1 MDDFDPEQLKEFEE
15 NLRSMNASM
24 GSTTNALEDLAAQ
37 LSKLADQQID
47 SSEKLSKGMADLSRQ
62 VGQETE
68 ATKAK
73 TEADNQVKIAA
84 EALER
89 SFKAASSAVTDFSAQ
104 ILSGKEG
111 FSKYGSALSGLG
123 DSTAE
128 LTSTMGP
135 LAKGI
140 GIAIDLFSKLAVV
153 MMAQTDMQNQFVKDM
168 NAMGALSGTTS
179 DKLTDLARDAGYAA
193 TDLEKLSPMLQQ
205 ASMGLAGFGKGV
217 ADGTMKVLETL
228 KLDDKQEAM
237 MRRYAYSLE
246 EANEA
251 QLFYMQLQRTSGAN
265 LQTQNMTAGQLQK
278 RSLDY
283 AKNLRVLSE
292 LTGKN
297 ADQLKAEQE
306 IIASD
311 IRNRVR
317 QIADEDELVRI
328 RQQIAETED
337 GARKEELKKRQDS
350 LENEME
356 MRRQMTVD
364 FGQAGP
370 EFAKSLKNVIEYGGI
385 DESTK
390 SLAVIFSNAGVGV
403 GELQS
408 RFKDLEAGSQ
418 EYDDAVTQTMDEFS
432 EGVRRGAAQLE
443 QTVGA
448 TGPGETEAGQIFG
461 LTNENLEAVTVMREN
476 AERRNKIEAGIL
488 DATEE
493 GADGQKDT
501 AAALQVFE
509 RTVRTGADE
518 FLDSINIF
526 NTSLNA
532 QILVMGALTLAATL
546 AAASLGRL
554 AVMGGPGTLG
564 KLFGKS
570 ARNRAGV
577 RTAGGA
583 GNARTLMKVGKI
595 GGGIVGA
602 GLAIGGA
609 AMEAQDKVNT
619 SEREFAEKAGQLD
632 KSDPQYERQLQRL
645 RDERDIEKQGARV
658 VGTTKGAG
666 GAGGA
671 LGGAALGAAIGT
683 AILPGIG
690 TAIGGLIGA
699 GLGAWVGSELGEVLG
714 EALSPEEMAAY
725 QASEKEVAL
734 MSPEEK
740 EEWQKQYDQAQKNIE
755 LAKEQ
760 LEETKKTNK
769 INLDAA
775 EESGLYDKDLI
786 GASEISWE
794 TLQEMRDGDDESRA
808 TLKGQLVAILADN
821 DLREEDRAT
830 LEKELEKLEALEDS
844 TGETAKN
851 TRPEEET
858 EEKSFATMTQAELY
872 AHFEKVRD
880 GEQPDIAS
888 ANDNDDKKAQ
898 LKDALVNLGLADD
911 AEGDQGAVGPDGIV
925 SAKGAEGLD
934 LSVGEPEYVDVVEE
948 DKRSIGDMIAS
959 ADSALAGFLRDPFG
973 SIGSAIKGNKV
984 EMAGDEARYTQEDID
999 ALPEDQQELVQVGDA
1014 IEEKRDGMIQLF
1026 ADAFKAG
1033 FETSPLMIAGQSI
1046 INAVQT
1052 TTANAEEVT
1061 KIATDSTEKIK
1072 VDAETE
1078 TTTEVAQNT
1087 VDGETQSTTEYKE
1100 LVALEE
1106 RRLASSERGNELLA
1120 TVVNKLTDGND
1131 LSEEIKRNIQV

>member
-24 GSTTNALEDLAAQ
+24 GSTTDALNSLAAQ

-47 SSEKLSKGMADLSRQ
+47 SSQRLSKGMADLSNQ
-62 VGQETE
+62 VSQETQ
-68 ATKAK
+68 ASKAD
-73 TEADNQVKIAA
+73 TEAKEQIKIAS

-89 SFKAASSAVTDFSAQ
+89 SFKSASAAVTDFSAQ

-297 ADQLKAEQE
+297 ADKLKAEQE

-493 GADGQKDT
+493 EADGQKDT

-509 RTVRTGADE
+509 RNVRTGADE

-532 QILVMGALTLAATL
+532 QIMAMGFLFTAAI
-546 AAASLGRL
+546 AASVALGRL

-564 KLFGKS
+564 KMFGKS

-577 RTAGGA
+577 RSAGGA

-830 LEKELEKLEALEDS
+830 LETQLASLEALEDS

-880 GEQPDIAS
+880 GEQPDMA
-888 ANDNDDKKAQ
+888 DDKKGWFAGAGE
-898 LKDALVNLGLADD
+898 KSLADPSVAD
-911 AEGDQGAVGPDGIV
+911 ANGIINV
-925 SAKGAEGLD
+925 DETITTTKGADDSIQVPGK
-934 LSVGEPEYVDVVEE
+934 PEYVDVVEE

-1061 KIATDSTEKIK
+1061 KIATDSTEKIR
-1072 VDAETE
+1072 VEAETTESE
-1078 TTTEVAQNT
+1078 TTFAQTT
-1087 VDGETQSTTEYKE
+1087 VDGETQSVTEYKE
-1100 LVALEE
+1100 TLDIQKQQ
-1106 RRLASSERGNELLA
+1106 LAETRKQNELLVRGLA
-1120 TVVNKLTDGND
+1120 QGSEQVDELNKIVTRA
-1131 LSEEIKRNIQV
+1131 SV

>member
-24 GSTTNALEDLAAQ
+24 GSTTDALNSLAAQ

-47 SSEKLSKGMADLSRQ
+47 SSQRLSKGMADLSSQ
-62 VGQETE
+62 VSQETE
-68 ATKAK
+68 AKKAK
-73 TEADNQVKIAA
+73 TEADQQIKIAS

-89 SFKAASSAVTDFSAQ
+89 SFKSASSAVTDFSAQ

-408 RFKDLEAGSQ
+408 RFKDLEAGST

-493 GADGQKDT
+493 EADGQKDT

-509 RTVRTGADE
+509 RNVRTGADE

-532 QILVMGALTLAATL
+532 QIFAMAGLTAAAFL

-564 KLFGKS
+564 KMFGKS

-602 GLAIGGA
+602 GLAIGSA

-619 SEREFAEKAGQLD
+619 SEREFAEKSGQLD

-830 LEKELEKLEALEDS
+830 LETQLASLEALEDS

-880 GEQPDIAS
+880 GEQPDMA
-888 ANDNDDKKAQ
+888 DDKKGWFA
-898 LKDALVNLGLADD
+898 GLAENQADSSV
-911 AEGDQGAVGPDGIV
+911 AGEDGIINV
-925 SAKGAEGLD
+925 ETITTTKGADDSIQVPGK
-934 LSVGEPEYVDVVEE
+934 PEYVDVVEE

-1033 FETSPLMIAGQSI
+1033 FETSPLMLAGQSI

-1061 KIATDSTEKIK
+1061 KIATDSTEKIR
-1072 VDAETE
+1072 VEAET
-1078 TTTEVAQNT
+1078 TTTETEVAQNT
-1087 VDGETQSTTEYKE
+1087 VDGETQSTTVVEVQVDIAKQQ
-1100 LVALEE
+1100 
-1106 RRLASSERGNELLA
+1106 LAATGENNKLLA

-1131 LSEEIKRNIQV
+1131 LSEKLIQTSSV

>member
-24 GSTTNALEDLAAQ
+24 GSTTDALNSLAAQ

-47 SSEKLSKGMADLSRQ
+47 SSQRLSKGMADLSNQ
-62 VGQETE
+62 VSQETQ
-68 ATKAK
+68 ASKAD
-73 TEADNQVKIAA
+73 TEAKEQIKIAS

-89 SFKAASSAVTDFSAQ
+89 SFKSASSAVTDFSAQ

-297 ADQLKAEQE
+297 ADKLKAEQE

-493 GADGQKDT
+493 EADGQKDT

-509 RTVRTGADE
+509 RNVRTGADE

-532 QILVMGALTLAATL
+532 QIFAMAGLTAAALLAAV
-546 AAASLGRL
+546 SLGRL

-564 KLFGKS
+564 KMFGKS

-577 RTAGGA
+577 RSAGGA

-830 LEKELEKLEALEDS
+830 LETQLASLEALEDS

-880 GEQPDIAS
+880 GEQPDMA
-888 ANDNDDKKAQ
+888 DDKKGWFAGAGE
-898 LKDALVNLGLADD
+898 KSLADPSVAD
-911 AEGDQGAVGPDGIV
+911 ANGIINV
-925 SAKGAEGLD
+925 DETITTTKGADDSIQVPGK
-934 LSVGEPEYVDVVEE
+934 PEYVDVVEE

-1061 KIATDSTEKIK
+1061 KIATDSTEKIR
-1072 VDAETE
+1072 VEAETTETE
-1078 TTTEVAQNT
+1078 TTFAQTT

-1100 LVALEE
+1100 LIGLEKQ
-1106 RRLASSERGNELLA
+1106 RLASSEKGNELLA
-1120 TVVNKLTDGND
+1120 TLVNKQTESND
-1131 LSEEIKRNIQV
+1131 LSEKLIQTSSV